1 MASYLDALRLG
12 TVNRQTIFVAG
23 LVMLVIAVMGRTYP
37 IGFVDVDVGR
47 WTELAGEADSAGK

>member
-23 LVMLVIAVMGRTYP
+23 LVMLVIAVMGRAYP
-37 IGFVDVDVGR
+37 FGLVDVDVGR
-47 WTELAGEADSAGK
+47 WTELAGEED